1 MFLSIWSQRTSLV
14 PLFKISYEVTN
25 VKLQV
30 DDTLKSCRAVVVLD
44 DDPEVGYSG
53 WGQEAVPAV
62 FRLLQSPLR

>member
-14 PLFKISYEVTN
+14 PLFKISDEVTN

-44 DDPEVGYSG
+44 DDPEVG
-53 WGQEAVPAV
+53 
-62 FRLLQSPLR
+62 